1 MRLAFFSVL
10 LMFVQLVS
18 AQLKQFTDDPNKFL
32 GEMTSLYTVLE
43 NKDDR
48 KSGEA
53 FMLEKF
59 TPFWNGGYLTDP
71 QKKTVIANCNQMM
84 KKKMKAYPHFMNYM
98 VSLLNMSEAGKLPA
112 VFDPWHQTLDK
123 LMGKSTSNS
132 FLSFLSSSDSL
143 FLANYLYVS
152 NTTKW
157 VASNST
163 YDFTFEEEPV
173 VFFPSL
179 ILTCYANN
187 DSSVIYDTRG
197 KYYPLQKKWVGE
209 RGRIDWKRAGLNPDD
224 VYATFGRYE
233 IELKSREYSVDS
245 VEFHNKEFFGATP
258 LPGRIEEKV
267 LANRSG
273 DNALYPQFT
282 SYDKRLAIKDIY
294 KDVDYEG
301 GFSMHG
307 PKLLG
312 SGDEYYDAILSFKKD
327 GQVFLVS
334 RSKSFSIRHDR
345 VNSDRASVAIYFE
358 GDSIY
363 HPGLIMRYIDKQLNK
378 DNLAA
383 GDSVWE
389 TVREISF
396 IRDDE
401 GLRQTPFFNTYHKVD
416 MYFEALYWKLD
427 DPMIDFR
434 MIKGPGSSSEGL
446 FESANYYSE
455 GRFEKLKGINDLH
468 PFQSMK
474 NYCNQIGSRAF
485 SVPDY
490 AGYRRIQV
498 EGIRAELIDYAIK
511 GFVIYDPNTDKV
523 FVKDKVFDYLNAKV
537 GKADYDVIQFHSVIE
552 KESNATFSLLNW
564 DMKIRGVS
572 RVFLSDSQAV
582 IIYPNDQEIILK
594 KNRDFTFA
602 GRVHAGMFDY
612 YGKNFSFEYDKFKL
626 NLPIID
632 SMTFKVRSRTPDEY
646 GEYPLIR
653 VKSVIEDLS
662 GDILIDHPNNK
673 SGRKPFP
680 EYPIFNSKKFSFVY
694 WDKNSDYPGSYPRD
708 NFFYRIDPFT
718 LDSLDDFETDALEFK
733 GYLSSAGIFPDITQ
747 PLKVMKDYSLGFIHN
762 TGPAGYPTYGGKGT
776 FTNIIDL
783 SNKGLFGSGT
793 LKYLSS
799 ESKSDNFLFFPDH
812 MTAKVKDYVVKEQTS
827 PSIPP
832 VEAHN
837 VMQEWKPYED
847 QLAVTTTDQPAKLY
861 KEETEMTGTLNIT
874 PGGLTGSGKLDFR
887 NASMTSDLFKFKER
901 TFDTDTCDFYLKT
914 ADYDELAFET
924 KNYKGH
930 VDFDEKKGEFKSNG
944 GTSLVSFPVNEYIC
958 YMDQFDWYMDKD
970 EIDLQNNAVNVPGI
984 DKMDIKELA
993 DLDLAGSEFI
1003 STHPAQD
1010 SLRFRSSRAKYSLRE
1025 KVIYASD
1032 VMFIK
1037 VADAT
1042 IFPGDGNVTILKKA
1056 EMVPL
1061 ENAQILANNTTK
1073 YHTISSARVSIYGK
1087 NSYSGEGYYDY
1098 IDEMD
1103 GMQRIFL
1110 DKVAVDSTIQT
1121 YAHGYIKDSLE
1132 FTLSPYF
1139 DFYGDV
1145 RLTASAEFLT
1155 FDGGVRIKHQCDT
1168 LGLQWLSFE
1177 TEIDP
1182 QNIFIPVPEMIN
1194 NTKGDRI
1201 YCGLY
1206 LNRDSIGVYPAFLS
1220 RKFLG
1225 GDPELAASSGFLTYD
1240 HGSNEYRVSSKD
1252 KLAQPVLPGKY
1263 MSLSVYKCMS
1273 RNEGKLSFGDNFG
1286 RLKMNNYGIIDHSNR
1301 DSSTMIYS
1309 VSELDFFLAPD
1320 ALTMFEQT
1328 FDANPE
1334 LEPTNVRSELYTKYL
1349 GEIMT
1354 PEDAEKAESE
1364 LVLYGYF
1371 KKLPEK
1377 LEHTITFSDLTL
1389 KYNPKTKSYLSQ
1401 GKIGIAT
1408 VGKTQVNKYV
1418 DGKME
1423 LSQKRSGDRLTFIL
1437 DLGSDW
1443 FFFDYYNGNMA
1454 VFSSKKEWNDI
1465 IINSKPEDRELKAK
1479 DGEKLYRYTYSSS
1492 SKKEKWLK
1500 KVNEGT
1506 EEEEGE
1512 GDNGE

>member
-1 MRLAFFSVL
+1 MRLAFSL
-10 LMFVQLVS
+10 LAVFICQIVF
-18 AQLKQFTDDPNKFL
+18 AQLKQFSEEPNKFIS
-32 GEMTSLYTVLE
+32 EMTSLYTALE
-43 NKDDR
+43 NKNDR
-48 KSGEA
+48 KNGEA

-59 TPFWNGGYLTDP
+59 TPFWNGGILVDK
-71 QKKTVIANCNQMM
+71 QKATIINNCNLML

-98 VSLLNMSEAGKLPA
+98 ISLLNMSEAGKLPA

-132 FLSFLSSSDSL
+132 FLNFLSASDSL

-163 YDFTFEEEPV
+163 YDFTFEDEPV

-197 KYYPLQKKWVGE
+197 KFYPLQKKWVGE
-209 RGRIDWKRAGLNPDD
+209 KGKIDWTRAGLSPNE
-224 VYATFGRYE
+224 VYATFGNYV
-233 IELKSREYSVDS
+233 IELKSRDYSVDS
-245 VEFHNKEFFGATP
+245 VLFYNKEFFGSTP

-273 DNALYPQFT
+273 DNAIYPQFS
-282 SYDKRLAIKDIY
+282 SYDKRLSIKEIY
-294 KDVDYEG
+294 NNVDYEG

-312 SGDEYYDAILSFKKD
+312 SGDLENDAILYFKKD
-327 GQVFLVS
+327 GTTFLVS
-334 RSKSFSIRHDR
+334 RSKSFSIRRDR
-345 VNSDRASVAIYFE
+345 VNSDRASVTIYFE

-363 HPGLIMRYIDKQLNK
+363 HPGLVMRYIDKKLEPNA
-378 DNLAA
+378 LAK
-383 GDSVWE
+383 GDSNWIAVK
-389 TVREISF
+389 EISF
-396 IRDDE
+396 IRDNE

-427 DPMIDFR
+427 DPIIDFR
-434 MIKGPGSSSEGL
+434 MIKGPGSASEAL

-468 PFQSMK
+468 PFQSLK
-474 NYCNQIGSRAF
+474 NYSNQIGSRVF
-485 SVPDY
+485 PVSDY
-490 AGYRRIQV
+490 AAYRRIQV
-498 EGIRAELIDYAIK
+498 EGIRNEIIDYAIQ
-511 GFVIYDPNTDKV
+511 GFLIYDINTDKV
-523 FVKDKVFDYLNAKV
+523 FIKDKVYDYLNAKV
-537 GKADYDVIQFHSVIE
+537 GKADYDVIQFHSIIDAR
-552 KESNATFSLLNW
+552 SNATFSLLNW
-564 DMKIRGVS
+564 DLKIQGVS

-582 IIYPNDQEIILK
+582 YIYPADQEIVVK

-602 GRVHAGMFDY
+602 GRVHAGLFDF
-612 YGKNFSFEYDKFKL
+612 YGKNFSFEYDKFVL

-632 SMTFKVRSRTPDEY
+632 SMTFKVKSRKPDEY

-673 SGRKPFP
+673 SGRKPYP
-680 EYPIFNSKKFSFVY
+680 EYPIFNSKKFSYVY

-708 NFFYRIDPFT
+708 NFFFRIDPFT
-718 LDSLDDFETDALEFK
+718 LDSLDDFSTDGLEFS
-733 GYLSSAGIFPDITQ
+733 GYLSSAGIFPDIVQ

-762 TGPAGYPTYGGKGT
+762 TGPAGYPAYGGKGT
-776 FTNIIDL
+776 FTGIIDL
-783 SNKGLFGSGT
+783 SNKGLYGDGT
-793 LKYLSS
+793 LNYLSS
-799 ESKSDNFLFFPDH
+799 ESKSDNFLFFPDY
-812 MTAKVKDYVVKEQTS
+812 MTAKVKDYTIEEQKGAN
-827 PSIPP
+827 PIPK

-837 VMQEWKPYED
+837 VKQEWRPYENR
-847 QLAVTTTDQPAKLY
+847 LSVTTTDQPARMY
-861 KEETEMTGTLNIT
+861 AEQTEMTGTLNIT

-887 NASMTSDLFKFKER
+887 NASMVSKIFKFKDR

-914 ADYDELAFET
+914 AGYDELAFET

-970 EIDLQNNAVNVPGI
+970 EIDLQNNAVNVPGL
-984 DKMDIKELA
+984 DKMDIKQLA
-993 DLDLAGSEFI
+993 DVDLAGSEFI

-1025 KVIYASD
+1025 KIIYASD

-1056 EMVPL
+1056 EMLPL
-1061 ENAQILANNTTK
+1061 QNAQVLANNTTK
-1073 YHTISSARVSIYGK
+1073 YHTISSANVSIYGRK
-1087 NSYSGEGYYDY
+1087 SYSGQGYYDY

-1121 YAHGYIKDSLE
+1121 YAHGYISDSLD

-1139 DFYGDV
+1139 DYYGHV
-1145 RLTASAEFLT
+1145 NLKASNEFLT
-1155 FDGGVRIKHQCDT
+1155 FDGGVKIKHQCDT
-1168 LGLQWLSFE
+1168 LGRQWIRFVS
-1177 TEIDP
+1177 EINPTD
-1182 QNIFIPVPEMIN
+1182 IYIPVGQTIT

-1201 YCGLY
+1201 YLGLY
-1206 LNRDSIGVYPAFLS
+1206 LNRDSIGVYPAFFS

-1225 GDPELAASSGFLTYD
+1225 GDPELATSSGYLTYD
-1240 HGSNEYRVSSKD
+1240 HTSNEYRVSSKE
-1252 KLAQPVLPGKY
+1252 KLAQPVLPGNY
-1263 MSLSVYKCMS
+1263 MSLSIYKCVT
-1273 RNEGKLSFGDNFG
+1273 RNDGKLSLGGNFG
-1286 RLKMNNYGIIDHSNR
+1286 RVKMNNYGIIDHSNR
-1301 DSSTMIYS
+1301 DSSTIIYT
-1309 VSELDFFLAPD
+1309 VAELDFFLAPA
-1320 ALTMFEQT
+1320 ALEMFQQAVST
-1328 FDANPE
+1328 SSE

-1349 GEIMT
+1349 GEIM
-1354 PEDAEKAESE
+1354 PADEAEKAESE

-1389 KYNPKTKSYLSQ
+1389 KYNKATKSYVSQ
-1401 GKIGIAT
+1401 GKIGIST
-1408 VGKTQVNKYV
+1408 IGKAQVNKYV
-1418 DGKME
+1418 NGKME
-1423 LSQKRSGDRLTFIL
+1423 LSQKRSGDRLTFYL
-1437 DLGSDW
+1437 DVGTDW
-1443 FFFDYYNGNMA
+1443 FFFDYYNGLMS

-1465 IINSKPEDRELKAK
+1465 IINTKDENRELKAK
-1479 DGEKLYRYTYSSS
+1479 DGEKAYRFYISTTSR
-1492 SKKEKWLK
+1492 KDKFLK
-1500 KVNEGT
+1500 KISEG
-1506 EEEEGE
+1506 
-1512 GDNGE
+1512 GDESDD